1 MVNMFDSLSDLCEYM
16 DLEPAEEQNLP
27 APAMRKRAGRD
38 LEVSHAALPNGKQI
52 ALLKTLLT
60 SACERDCNYC
70 PFRAGRDF
78 RRATLRPDEMAQAFM
93 AMTRAG
99 IVEGLFLSSGILKG
113 GVYTQD
119 QLIDTAEILRHKFGF
134 KGYLHLKIMPGCEY
148 DQVKKAMQLADRVS
162 VNLEAPNE
170 ERLTGLAPHKNF
182 FDELFR
188 SLKWIHHIRTHY
200 EPDSAIKG
208 HWPSMTTQFVVG
220 AVGESDLELLSTT
233 ARLQQEMSLSRA
245 YFSAFHPIQDTPLE
259 NNPATHP
266 LRQHRLYQA
275 SFLLRDYGYDLE
287 DLPFETNGNL
297 PIQIDP
303 KLAWAKE
310 NLSER
315 PVEINQADRNL
326 LLRLPGV
333 GPKSVKAIL
342 TARRKGTIQNI
353 SDLKKLGINIQN
365 ALPFILL
372 DGKPPARQLFFW
384 ALDQA

>member
-1 MVNMFDSLSDLCEYM
+1 MFNSLNNLSEYM
-16 DLEPAEEQNLP
+16 DLEPAEEQNCPSP
-27 APAMRKRAGRD
+27 ATRKRATRD

-52 ALLKTLLT
+52 TLLKTLLT

-78 RRATLRPDEMAQAFM
+78 RRATLQPDEMAQAFM
-93 AMTRAG
+93 ALSRAG
-99 IVEGLFLSSGILKG
+99 IAEGLFLSSGIVKG
-113 GVYTQD
+113 GVHTQD
-119 QLIDTAEILRHKFGF
+119 QLIDTAEILRNKYGF
-134 KGYLHLKIMPGCEY
+134 KGYLHLKIMPGSEF
-148 DQVKKAMQLADRVS
+148 DQVKRAMQLADRVS

-170 ERLTGLAPHKNF
+170 ERLTELAPHKKF

-188 SLKWIHHIRTHY
+188 SLKWIHQIRTHF
-200 EPDSAIKG
+200 EPSATIKG

-220 AVGESDLELLSTT
+220 AVGESDLELLATT

-245 YFSAFHPIQDTPLE
+245 YFSAFHPIQNTPLE
-259 NNPATHP
+259 STPATHP

-287 DLPFETNGNL
+287 DLPFETTGNL

-310 NLSER
+310 NLCER
-315 PVEINQADRNL
+315 PVEINRADRNL

-342 TARRKGTIQNI
+342 AARRKGTIQNI

-365 ALPFILL
+365 VLPFILL
-372 DGKPPARQLFFW
+372 DGKPPARQLFLW
-384 ALDQA
+384 AADQV

>member
-148 DQVKKAMQLADRVS
+148 DQVKRAMQLADRVS

-220 AVGESDLELLSTT
+220 AVGESDLGASGHNRQASARNEFEPSLFLSFSSDSGYTAGEQPGDPST
-233 ARLQQEMSLSRA
+233 PPTSALPGFVSAARLW
-245 YFSAFHPIQDTPLE
+245 I
-259 NNPATHP
+259 
-266 LRQHRLYQA
+266 
-275 SFLLRDYGYDLE
+275 
-287 DLPFETNGNL
+287 
-297 PIQIDP
+297 
-303 KLAWAKE
+303 
-310 NLSER
+310 
-315 PVEINQADRNL
+315 
-326 LLRLPGV
+326 
-333 GPKSVKAIL
+333 
-342 TARRKGTIQNI
+342 
-353 SDLKKLGINIQN
+353 
-365 ALPFILL
+365 
-372 DGKPPARQLFFW
+372 
-384 ALDQA
+384 